1 MKKGVDLYKM
11 NFVDKAL
18 VTVYLQTQD
27 ETTFRL
33 LYARHAQ
40 ALWNMAMKL
49 TAGNGSKAEEV
60 VQDTWFRAITGLP
73 SFEWRSS
80 LRTWMIKI
88 LINRWREMNRK
99 KSEVVLEE
107 AHLQSDQNAI
117 ILNDTQRV
125 VALLPEGY
133 RTVLLLHDLEGYK
146 HEEIAR
152 MLDIAPGTSKSQLY
166 QARKAFREL
175 IQKENT

>member
-1 MKKGVDLYKM
+1 M
-11 NFVDKAL
+11 NFIDQAL
-18 VTVYLQTQD
+18 VAVYLKTRD

-33 LYARHAQ
+33 LYSRHAQ

-49 TAGNGSKAEEV
+49 TAGNTPKAEEML
-60 VQDTWFRAITGLP
+60 QDTWLRAITGLP
-73 SFEWRSS
+73 SFEWKSS

-88 LINRWREMNRK
+88 LINRCREMNRK

-107 AHLQSDQNAI
+107 AHLQSDHNAI
-117 ILNDTQRV
+117 RINDTQQMM
-125 VALLPEGY
+125 ALLPEGY

-146 HEEIAR
+146 HEEIAQ
-152 MLDIAPGTSKSQLY
+152 MLEIAPGTSKSQLH
-166 QARKAFREL
+166 QARKAFRKL